1 MANKHKKRK
10 TNCYSKGELNR
21 LADSILHPWYKEN
34 QAIRLFDGIVH
45 ALIEQDLPMSAEK
58 FLRYNLPELAKIALK
73 KRKT

>member
-1 MANKHKKRK
+1 MANNHKKRK
-10 TNCYSKGELNR
+10 TRGYSKGELNR
-21 LADSILHPWYKEN
+21 LTDSILHPWYRKN
-34 QAIRLFDGIVH
+34 QEIRLLDGVVH